1 MPLRTGRQYL
11 AGLKDGREVWLGGQR
26 VQDVTTQPEFA
37 GCLHTIAEVYDLQ
50 HQPEHRELLT
60 ALSPATGEPISRAF
74 ALPGSTEDLVRR
86 RQMIEFLMRRS
97 AGSMGRLPE
106 YMATLLMGIYN
117 FRDVFAEEDERFGEN
132 IVRYF
137 EYVRDNDLC
146 LTHAF
151 ADPARSRRHAAAEGA
166 EYLHVVERRP
176 DGIVIRGAKA
186 VATLAPFADEFM
198 GLTSPRAGLKPEE
211 VIYFA
216 VPVATPGLRI
226 ICREPLNHGSPDD
239 HPLAA
244 RYDEM
249 DGWVVFHDVFVP
261 FERVFFLDRAD
272 LNQEVFTRIPIAWAY
287 YHILVRT
294 AVKAEVIAG
303 LCAALSAQPEADPLV
318 AEAIRYLET
327 MRAFILA
334 AERSPVY
341 SSFGLAMPEPA
352 QVVLGRLHAIEGYPR
367 MLQVVRDLAGSG
379 LLMSPSDAQL
389 HSPELGPDVAR
400 FLGVDEE
407 RIRLLRLAW
416 DFTSDSYGMRQLL
429 FELHNAGTFSRNQER
444 LLRIYDTSPY
454 VELAKRLAG
463 VP

>member
-1 MPLRTGRQYL
+1 LPLRTGQQFL
-11 AGLKDGREVWLGGQR
+11 AGLKDDLEVWLGDRR
-26 VQDVTTQPEFA
+26 VPDVTAQPEFA
-37 GCLHTIAEVYDLQ
+37 GCLQTIAEVYDLQ
-50 HQPEHRELLT
+50 HQPEYNELLT
-60 ALSPATGEPISRAF
+60 APSPGSGEPISRAF
-74 ALPGSTEDLVRR
+74 ALPTSTEDLVRR
-86 RQMIEFLMRRS
+86 RQMIEFLMRRC
-97 AGSMGRLPE
+97 AGTMGRLPE
-106 YMATLLMGIYN
+106 YMGTLLMGIYN
-117 FRDVFAEEDERFGEN
+117 YRDVFARQDARFGDN
-132 IVRYF
+132 IARYF

-151 ADPARSRRHAAAEGA
+151 ADPARSRHSSAGA

-186 VATLAPFADEFM
+186 VATLAPFADEFL
-198 GLTSPRAGLKPEE
+198 GLTAPRPGLKPEE

-216 VPVATPGLRI
+216 VPLATPGLRI
-226 ICREPLNHGSPDD
+226 ICRESLSQRPAED

-294 AVKAEVIAG
+294 AVKAEVIVG
-303 LCAALSAQPEADPLV
+303 LCAALSVQPEADPLV
-318 AEAIRYLET
+318 AEAICYLET
-327 MRAFILA
+327 MRAFVLA

-341 SSFGLAMPEPA
+341 SSFGLAMPDPA

-379 LLMSPSDAQL
+379 LLMAPSESQLGSPD
-389 HSPELGPDVAR
+389 LGPDAAR
-400 FLGVDEE
+400 FLGADEE
-407 RIRLLRLAW
+407 RFRLLRLAW
-416 DFTSDSYGMRQLL
+416 DFTSGAFGMRQLL
-429 FELHNAGTFSRNQER
+429 FELHNAGTLPRNQER
-444 LLRIYDTSPY
+444 LLRIYDTTPY
-454 VELAKRLAG
+454 VELARNLAG
-463 VP
+463 A